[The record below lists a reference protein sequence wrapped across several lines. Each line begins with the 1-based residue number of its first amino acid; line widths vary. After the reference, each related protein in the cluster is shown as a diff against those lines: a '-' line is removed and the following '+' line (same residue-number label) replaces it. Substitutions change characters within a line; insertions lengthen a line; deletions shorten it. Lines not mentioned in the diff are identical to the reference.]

1 MNNLINTTKG
11 RFIHLCLTVQNWKP
25 QEQPYL
31 ASQKKEQDANQ
42 QKQLMLQR
50 IKNTNSRLL
59 FLQSFIVLADMP
71 DKMNKEFQSLLS
83 SLQFLNKTADKQLIH
98 AAVDAVK
105 IRLHRMNSDTQ
116 ILTTEQREYR
126 GKVINWITDAIK
138 LVVDGGMFIDWSNMP
153 RV

>member
-1 MNNLINTTKG
+1 M
-11 RFIHLCLTVQNWKP
+11 
-25 QEQPYL
+25 
-31 ASQKKEQDANQ
+31 
-42 QKQLMLQR
+42 
-50 IKNTNSRLL
+50 
-59 FLQSFIVLADMP
+59 QSFIVLADMP